1 MSLFKRRDFFL
12 KSFIGLLGTGL
23 LLSSKKP
30 SKDNNFVWHGETD
43 IVVIGS
49 GTGLVGAITAL
60 KKGLKVVVLEKAR
73 SAGGTTA
80 ISGGVAWVPNNH
92 VMKREGFTDSKSNSL
107 KYLNQHN

>member
-43 IVVIGS
+43 IVVIGA

-73 SAGGTTA
+73 AA
-80 ISGGVAWVPNNH
+80 
-92 VMKREGFTDSKSNSL
+92 
-107 KYLNQHN
+107 

>member
-12 KSFIGLLGTGL
+12 KSFIGVIGTGL

-43 IVVIGS
+43 IVVIGA

-73 SAGGTTA
+73 SPGGT
-80 ISGGVAWVPNNH
+80 S
-92 VMKREGFTDSKSNSL
+92 R
-107 KYLNQHN
+107 